1 MKLPPVWELLRY
13 HVNPESQSSGEFQME
28 VIDVGVNVNNWK
40 YISKGKWLERNN
52 FVAEL
57 IYP

>member
-40 YISKGKWLERNN
+40 YISKGK
-52 FVAEL
+52 
-57 IYP
+57 